1 MAICADL
8 PWTDF
13 EAQCRPL
20 QSDPKVARS
29 DAQRSRAQSVCL
41 GDALRAPGSYP
52 WLAKFPVPA
61 CYKEAEKENLQPSA
75 QSLDAEAKS
84 MSSSSSRTVIVF
96 DWDDTLFPLT
106 HVFRDLHLDIC
117 KPLEAIRLLT
127 LADSLGKVILV
138 TLSRESWVVRSCRNF
153 CPKLQDCIDSLGFPI
168 IYAQSQRG
176 NIGPDGAKLKAQEE
190 ALRQL
195 KGDSEGSGAA
205 FFLPKGGGLTES
217 RIASK
222 AFGFHGPRYF
232 EIYLKTASRKVPYW
246 DSCNGF
252 RPRISSTGRVDLSKL
267 DGTWLDLD
275 AAPTCFIKAG
285 VIVWHW
291 DEDQTTMLEQ
301 EHGEL
306 YILLAGERFSA
317 TIKEEPTRLHWSDGA
332 KWVRDDLQGCML
344 WDETFEHEPSRLEP
358 ASGILPQ
365 GQVHLRLLDT
375 IHTARYEPGSPTQLL
390 WADGEVWVRS
400 ALA

>member
-1 MAICADL
+1 MGASSCGCTVEDEAL
-8 PWTDF
+8 P
-13 EAQCRPL
+13 A
-20 QSDPKVARS
+20 
-29 DAQRSRAQSVCL
+29 
-41 GDALRAPGSYP
+41 
-52 WLAKFPVPA
+52 
-61 CYKEAEKENLQPSA
+61 
-75 QSLDAEAKS
+75 SLD
-84 MSSSSSRTVIVF
+84 SRQ
-96 DWDDTLFPLT
+96 
-106 HVFRDLHLDIC
+106 HLDGC
-117 KPLEAIRLLT
+117 QE
-127 LADSLGKVILV
+127 
-138 TLSRESWVVRSCRNF
+138 
-153 CPKLQDCIDSLGFPI
+153 LQ
-168 IYAQSQRG
+168 
-176 NIGPDGAKLKAQEE
+176 
-190 ALRQL
+190 
-195 KGDSEGSGAA
+195 
-205 FFLPKGGGLTES
+205 
-217 RIASK
+217 
-222 AFGFHGPRYF
+222 
-232 EIYLKTASRKVPYW
+232 VPYW

-252 RPRISSTGRVDLSKL
+252 RPRILSTSRLDLSKL

-332 KWVRDDLQGCML
+332 KWVRDDLQGVWHRKLGGARLGQVEGGRML

>member
-1 MAICADL
+1 MGASSCGCTVEDEAL
-8 PWTDF
+8 P
-13 EAQCRPL
+13 A
-20 QSDPKVARS
+20 
-29 DAQRSRAQSVCL
+29 
-41 GDALRAPGSYP
+41 
-52 WLAKFPVPA
+52 
-61 CYKEAEKENLQPSA
+61 
-75 QSLDAEAKS
+75 SLD
-84 MSSSSSRTVIVF
+84 SRQ
-96 DWDDTLFPLT
+96 
-106 HVFRDLHLDIC
+106 HLDGC
-117 KPLEAIRLLT
+117 QE
-127 LADSLGKVILV
+127 
-138 TLSRESWVVRSCRNF
+138 
-153 CPKLQDCIDSLGFPI
+153 LQ
-168 IYAQSQRG
+168 
-176 NIGPDGAKLKAQEE
+176 
-190 ALRQL
+190 
-195 KGDSEGSGAA
+195 
-205 FFLPKGGGLTES
+205 
-217 RIASK
+217 
-222 AFGFHGPRYF
+222 
-232 EIYLKTASRKVPYW
+232 VPYW

-252 RPRISSTGRVDLSKL
+252 RPRILSTSRLDLSKL

-332 KWVRDDLQGCML
+332 KWVRDDLQGVWHRKLGGARLGQVEGGRML

-390 WADGEVWVRS
+390 WADGEVWAISGQLKGGSPTCRGRWRS
-400 ALA
+400 IISIGDSDFERHGARLAAQDRAAGVLGVLLPCQLEGI